1 MAVEQAWSV
10 RISHWEPLRLVLTGL
25 SCLGWDVKK
34 SYPVAMFRCHKKRYP
49 QSFSRRGVLG
59 HRAEI
64 VVGTT
69 VGDALNVEQFKYYA
83 AQDRA
88 Q

>member
-34 SYPVAMFRCHKKRYP
+34 SYPVAMFRCHKNAA
-49 QSFSRRGVLG
+49 SGVLRERG
-59 HRAEI
+59 GALGQWSRNFCMDNC
-64 VVGTT
+64 
-69 VGDALNVEQFKYYA
+69 GDERLATLANH
-83 AQDRA
+83 
-88 Q
+88 